1 MSIFSHIIQRKYAIA
16 LALLILLGFL
26 LIARVALLRHW
37 AVKSYHFDLGNM
49 HQAVYNTSQGHFLEV
64 TDPNRFHQSN
74 RLAYHFD
81 PILALIAPLYWIY
94 PGAETLI
101 VVQALI
107 LVLGVIPLYL
117 LAINVLKNKL
127 YGLAFA
133 AMYLMFYP
141 MNYTAIADFHAV
153 TLSTTFV
160 LWMFYCAEI
169 RKFGWSGLFML
180 LLWMT
185 KENTALLTI
194 FFGLYHVVYKKN
206 RTFGVVTAMASVVLF
221 FLMIR
226 VIIPSFRTIDSHFAG
241 GYYTTNFIENLRRVF
256 SPATG
261 SYLFNLFSPTLF
273 TSLLSPIHLLIALP
287 EFAIN
292 ILSKNSNMRA
302 LQYHYTALLTPIIY
316 VSSIYGVANLK
327 KFTKKLLSVNVF
339 TYIIGLL
346 FLLNFVVFLIKSPVI
361 SSNYLIN
368 EKKSAII
375 ADWQSQLKDEKI
387 PVSATGHL
395 SPYFSGRQY
404 FYNFLFDYAYHVQGY
419 SDEDIKELAHHY
431 RLADYVLIQESEV
444 TDNEMAEY
452 YYYELRR
459 DPLFEKVFDEEGIE
473 VYKKQLI
480 K

>member
-1 MSIFSHIIQRKYAIA
+1 MPIFSHIIQRKYTIA
-16 LALLILLGFL
+16 LALLMLVGFL
-26 LIARVALLRHW
+26 MIARVALLRHW
-37 AVKSYHFDLGNM
+37 AVNSYHFDLGNM

-107 LVLGVIPLYL
+107 LVFGAIPLYL
-117 LAINVLKNKL
+117 LVVKVLKNKL

-160 LWMFYCAEI
+160 LWMFYCAEV
-169 RKFGWSGLFML
+169 RRFGGSVIFMI

-206 RTFGVVTAMASVVLF
+206 RTFGVVTSMASIVLF

-226 VIIPSFRTIDSHFAG
+226 VIIPSFRTIDSHLAG
-241 GYYTTNFIENLRRVF
+241 GYYTTDILENVRRVF
-256 SPATG
+256 SPDTG
-261 SYLFNLFSPTLF
+261 TYLLNLFSPTLF
-273 TSLLSPIHLLIALP
+273 MSLLSPIHLLIALP

-292 ILSKNSNMRA
+292 ILSKNTNMRA
-302 LQYHYTALLTPIIY
+302 LQYHYTALLTPILYI
-316 VSSIYGVANLK
+316 SSIYGVANLK
-327 KFTKKLLSVNVF
+327 KFTKNLLSV
-339 TYIIGLL
+339 
-346 FLLNFVVFLIKSPVI
+346 
-361 SSNYLIN
+361 
-368 EKKSAII
+368 
-375 ADWQSQLKDEKI
+375 
-387 PVSATGHL
+387 
-395 SPYFSGRQY
+395 
-404 FYNFLFDYAYHVQGY
+404 
-419 SDEDIKELAHHY
+419 
-431 RLADYVLIQESEV
+431 
-444 TDNEMAEY
+444 
-452 YYYELRR
+452 
-459 DPLFEKVFDEEGIE
+459 
-473 VYKKQLI
+473 
-480 K
+480 